1 MPHDVLIYDALR
13 TPRGKGR
20 NGSLHGVKPVSL
32 VVGLLVAVFQ
42 AATQLN
48 EQTLS
53 FIPKLLAVAATM
65 VLAGP
70 WIVAVID
77 DYTRGVLTNIPNY
90 VN

>member
-1 MPHDVLIYDALR
+1 M
-13 TPRGKGR
+13 TPEYMLNMARQAMQVAMMIGAPM
-20 NGSLHGVKPVSL
+20 LLVSL

-70 WIVAVID
+70 WVLGVIV
-77 DYTRGVLTNIPNY
+77 DYTRDVLTNIPNY

>member
-1 MPHDVLIYDALR
+1 MTPELVMTIGRQAVEMTLILSGPLLLAAL
-13 TPRGKGR
+13 
-20 NGSLHGVKPVSL
+20 VI
-32 VVGLLVAVFQ
+32 GLIISIFQ
-42 AATQLN
+42 AATQIN

-70 WIVAVID
+70 WIVAVIV

>member
-1 MPHDVLIYDALR
+1 VTPEYVLNMARQAMQVAMMVGAPML
-13 TPRGKGR
+13 
-20 NGSLHGVKPVSL
+20 LVSL
-32 VVGLLVAVFQ
+32 VVGLLVAIFQ

-53 FIPKLLAVAATM
+53 FIPKLLAVSATM

-70 WIVAVID
+70 WLLSVIV
-77 DYTRGVLTNIPNY
+77 DYTRDVLTNIPNY

>member
-1 MPHDVLIYDALR
+1 MLL
-13 TPRGKGR
+13 
-20 NGSLHGVKPVSL
+20 VSL
-32 VVGLLVAVFQ
+32 IVGLLVAVFQ

-48 EQTLS
+48 EQSLS

-70 WIVAVID
+70 WILSVIV
-77 DYTRGVLTNIPNY
+77 DYTRNLLTNIPSY

>member
-1 MPHDVLIYDALR
+1 
-13 TPRGKGR
+13 
-20 NGSLHGVKPVSL
+20 
-32 VVGLLVAVFQ
+32 VAIFQ

-53 FIPKLLAVAATM
+53 FIPKLLAVSATM

-70 WIVAVID
+70 WLLSVIV
-77 DYTRGVLTNIPNY
+77 DYTRDVLTNIPNY

>member
-1 MPHDVLIYDALR
+1 MTPEYVLNMARQAMQVAMMIGAPML
-13 TPRGKGR
+13 
-20 NGSLHGVKPVSL
+20 LVSL
-32 VVGLLVAVFQ
+32 IVGLLVAVFR

-65 VLAGP
+65 ILAGP
-70 WIVAVID
+70 WVLGVIV
-77 DYTRGVLTNIPNY
+77 DYTRDVLINIPNY

>member
-1 MPHDVLIYDALR
+1 MTPEYVLNMARQAMQVAMMIGAPML
-13 TPRGKGR
+13 
-20 NGSLHGVKPVSL
+20 LVSL
-32 VVGLLVAVFQ
+32 IVGLLVAVFQ

-65 VLAGP
+65 ILAGP
-70 WIVAVID
+70 WVLGVIV
-77 DYTRGVLTNIPNY
+77 DYTRDVLTNIPNY

>member
-1 MPHDVLIYDALR
+1 MTPEYVLDMARQAMQVAMMVGAPML
-13 TPRGKGR
+13 
-20 NGSLHGVKPVSL
+20 LVSL
-32 VVGLLVAVFQ
+32 VVGLLVAVVQ

-70 WIVAVID
+70 WIVAVIV

>member
-1 MPHDVLIYDALR
+1 MTPEYVLNMARQAMQVAMMIGAPML
-13 TPRGKGR
+13 
-20 NGSLHGVKPVSL
+20 LVSL

-70 WIVAVID
+70 WVLGVIV
-77 DYTRGVLTNIPNY
+77 DYTRDVLTNIPNY

>member
-1 MPHDVLIYDALR
+1 MTPEYVLDMARQAMQVAMMVGAPML
-13 TPRGKGR
+13 
-20 NGSLHGVKPVSL
+20 LVSL

-70 WIVAVID
+70 WIVAVIV
-77 DYTRGVLTNIPNY
+77 DYTRGVLTNIPTY

>member
-1 MPHDVLIYDALR
+1 MTPEYVLNMARQAMQVAMMVGAPML
-13 TPRGKGR
+13 
-20 NGSLHGVKPVSL
+20 LVSL

-53 FIPKLLAVAATM
+53 FIPKMLAVAATM

-70 WIVAVID
+70 WILGVIV
-77 DYTRGVLTNIPNY
+77 DYTRDLLTNIPNY

>member
-1 MPHDVLIYDALR
+1 VTPEYVLSMARQAMQVAMMVGAPML
-13 TPRGKGR
+13 
-20 NGSLHGVKPVSL
+20 LVSL
-32 VVGLLVAVFQ
+32 VVGLLVAIFQ

-53 FIPKLLAVAATM
+53 FIPKLLAVSATM

-70 WIVAVID
+70 WLLRVIV
-77 DYTRGVLTNIPNY
+77 DYTRDVLTNIPNY

>member
-1 MPHDVLIYDALR
+1 MTPEYVLDMARQAMQVAMMVGAPML
-13 TPRGKGR
+13 
-20 NGSLHGVKPVSL
+20 LVSL

-42 AATQLN
+42 AATRLN

-70 WIVAVID
+70 WIVAVIV

>member
-1 MPHDVLIYDALR
+1 MTPEYVLNMARQAMQVAMMIGAPML
-13 TPRGKGR
+13 
-20 NGSLHGVKPVSL
+20 LVSL
-32 VVGLLVAVFQ
+32 IVGLLVAVFQ

-65 VLAGP
+65 ILAGP
-70 WIVAVID
+70 WVLGVIV
-77 DYTRGVLTNIPNY
+77 DYMRDVLTNIPNY

>member
-1 MPHDVLIYDALR
+1 MTPEYVLNMARQAMQVAMMIGAPML
-13 TPRGKGR
+13 
-20 NGSLHGVKPVSL
+20 LVSL
-32 VVGLLVAVFQ
+32 IVGLLVAVFQ

-70 WIVAVID
+70 WVLGVIV
-77 DYTRGVLTNIPNY
+77 DYTRDVLTNIPNY

>member
-1 MPHDVLIYDALR
+1 MTPEYVLNMARQAMQVAMMIGAPML
-13 TPRGKGR
+13 
-20 NGSLHGVKPVSL
+20 LVSL

-53 FIPKLLAVAATM
+53 FIPKLLAVATTM
-65 VLAGP
+65 ILAGP
-70 WIVAVID
+70 WVLGVIV
-77 DYTRGVLTNIPNY
+77 DYTRDVLTNIPNY

>member
-1 MPHDVLIYDALR
+1 MTPEYVLNMARQAMQVAMMVGAPML
-13 TPRGKGR
+13 
-20 NGSLHGVKPVSL
+20 LVSL
-32 VVGLLVAVFQ
+32 VVGLLVAIFQ

-53 FIPKLLAVAATM
+53 FIPKLLAVSATM

-70 WIVAVID
+70 WLLSVIV
-77 DYTRGVLTNIPNY
+77 DYTRDVLTNIPNY

>member
-1 MPHDVLIYDALR
+1 MTPEYVLNMARQAMQVAMMIGAPML
-13 TPRGKGR
+13 
-20 NGSLHGVKPVSL
+20 LVSL

-65 VLAGP
+65 ILAGP
-70 WIVAVID
+70 WVLGVIV
-77 DYTRGVLTNIPNY
+77 DYTRDVLTNIPNY

>member
-1 MPHDVLIYDALR
+1 MQVAMMVGAPMLL
-13 TPRGKGR
+13 
-20 NGSLHGVKPVSL
+20 VSL
-32 VVGLLVAVFQ
+32 VVGLLVAIFQ

-53 FIPKLLAVAATM
+53 FIPKLLAVSATM

-70 WIVAVID
+70 WLLSVIV
-77 DYTRGVLTNIPNY
+77 DYTRDVLTNIPNY

>member
-1 MPHDVLIYDALR
+1 MSPETVVSFGRQALEMMLIVSAPLLLIAL
-13 TPRGKGR
+13 G
-20 NGSLHGVKPVSL
+20 
-32 VVGLLVAVFQ
+32 VGLAVSFFQ
-42 AATQLN
+42 AITQLN

-70 WIVAVID
+70 WIVAVIV

>member
-1 MPHDVLIYDALR
+1 MTPEYVLDMARQAMQVAMMVGAPML
-13 TPRGKGR
+13 
-20 NGSLHGVKPVSL
+20 LVSL

-42 AATQLN
+42 ATTQLN

-70 WIVAVID
+70 WIVAVIV

>member
-1 MPHDVLIYDALR
+1 MTPEYVLDMARQAMQVAMMVGAPML
-13 TPRGKGR
+13 
-20 NGSLHGVKPVSL
+20 LVSL

-65 VLAGP
+65 VLVGP
-70 WIVAVID
+70 WIVAVIV